1 MDLTLL
7 DVTELAEDSVKPGDR
22 AEFFG
27 PNMPIDTVAAAAGTI
42 AYELLTG
49 LGQRVTRDWR

>member
-7 DVTELAEDSVKPGDR
+7 DVTDVPDDALAPGDR

-27 PNMPIDTVAAAAGTI
+27 PNLSIDAVASAAGTI

-49 LGQRVTRDWR
+49 LGTRVERRWV